1 MGMISEFKKFAF
13 KGNLVDVAIAF
24 VMGASFNA
32 LIKSF
37 TGGIVSP
44 LIGLITGKDLSKM
57 KLVLRESTEVMNDA
71 GEVVSGLSEIAMMYG
86 AFIMAIIDFIIIA
99 FICFLIIKAV
109 LKKDPNPAPA
119 GPTKEEV
126 LLTEIR
132 DLLKK

>member
-24 VMGASFNA
+24 VMGLSFNKV
-32 LIKSF
+32 ITSF

-44 LIGLITGKDLSKM
+44 LIGLITGKDFSTM
-57 KLVLRESTEVMNDA
+57 KAVLRPSTEVKDA
-71 GEVVSGLSEIAMMYG
+71 TGAVVSGLPEVAMMYG
-86 AFIMAIIDFIIIA
+86 ALIMAIIDFIIIA
-99 FICFLIIKAV
+99 FICFMIIKAV
-109 LKKDPNPAPA
+109 LKKDPNPAPP